1 MFVDARCQSGEYETT
16 SKIFTFAMNNYVTVN
31 TQRMNKWH
39 YLYLTWG
46 YKSSAS
52 VNLCFT
58 FHLMMFNVH
67 AVSLY
72 FENISKQTAFY
83 FVVSVSSAPRTPP
96 DDDLA
101 SRKVKNISQQV
112 INSLMRTNPR
122 AAFPVAMAT
131 AAILHTHTH
140 THTGWCQR
148 WIYIALPRW
157 CWQMSVFSRA
167 AY

>member
-1 MFVDARCQSGEYETT
+1 M
-16 SKIFTFAMNNYVTVN
+16 K
-31 TQRMNKWH
+31 H
-39 YLYLTWG
+39 
-46 YKSSAS
+46 SAS

-67 AVSLY
+67 AISLY

-83 FVVSVSSAPRTPP
+83 FVVSVRSAPP

-131 AAILHTHTH
+131 AAILH
-140 THTGWCQR
+140 G
-148 WIYIALPRW
+148 
-157 CWQMSVFSRA
+157 V
-167 AY
+167 